1 MKKVLL
7 VLFFVALT
15 VGVNAQV
22 RFGAKVGGTLS
33 NITAKN
39 DGKKVDATK
48 AGIGFQL
55 GGVLEYSFSESIALQ
70 PELLYVL
77 NNVKVKDVAEG
88 LSSKFVL
95 QSIQL
100 PVNFK
105 YKFGVE
111 NLKFY
116 ATAGPYLGYIVSAKE
131 KIKGTVEDEGIKFDI
146 NEDTDL
152 FDKEK
157 SDLELKHL
165 DLGVGVGFGVE
176 ISKFTVGVGSQYG
189 LANLT
194 SRDKASFKL
203 GTFNLSVGYFF

>member
-7 VLFFVALT
+7 VLFCVALT

-33 NITAKN
+33 SLTLKD
-39 DGKKVDATK
+39 DGTKIDFFK
-48 AGIGFQL
+48 AGIGFTL
-55 GGVLEYSFSESIALQ
+55 GGVLEYSFSESFALQ

-77 NNVKVKDVAEG
+77 NNVKQKDVVGEEEIVEKGVSA
-88 LSSKFVL
+88 KYVL

-116 ATAGPYLGYIVSAKE
+116 AAAGPYLGYIVSAKA
-131 KIKGTVEDEGIKFDI
+131 KAKMEGISVDF
-146 NEDTDL
+146 DL
-152 FDKEK
+152 FDKER
-157 SDLELKHL
+157 SELELKHL
-165 DLGVGVGFGVE
+165 DFGVGVGFGVE
-176 ISKFTVGVGSQYG
+176 ISKLTVGVGYQYG

-194 SRDKASFKL
+194 SADGGSIKS